1 MKPFQKIVGRVF
13 WDGALLVLFWRFCT
27 KSAPDSWCTFGAFA
41 PKVHQNCTR
50 QWCTFGAFAP
60 EVHQKCTTFGQT
72 APKVHHM
79 AKMHQKCIKSGA
91 LLVLFHQKC
100 TKSALCTGAL
110 LALLHQKSTKTA
122 PVLRRSYWRF
132 GKNWKI
138 FPKKFQKNLTG
149 SENFPRIFRNFSKSP
164 VTPPE
169 HWCSFGALLVQQ
181 HHKCT
186 RPSSVL
192 LRQDYRQAGETARH
206 SDPRP
211 RPLQLVEDLF
221 WGVALQLPQQLSALG
236 LSVGPRPRSSVQSL
250 AHSCAP

>member
-1 MKPFQKIVGRVF
+1 MVHF
-13 WDGALLVLFWRFCT
+13 WC
-27 KSAPDSWCTFGAFA
+27 SFGAFA
-41 PKVHQNCTR
+41 PKVHQ
-50 QWCTFGAFAP
+50 
-60 EVHQKCTTFGQT
+60 T
-72 APKVHHM
+72 A
-79 AKMHQKCIKSGA
+79 GA
-91 LLVLFHQKC
+91 LSALLHQKC
-100 TKSALCTGAL
+100 TKTAQGNGAL
-110 LALLHQKSTKTA
+110 LALLHQKCTRNAPPLESAPYGQNASKVHQKRCTFGSFSPKVHQKCTLHWCTFWRFCTKKSTKTA

-221 WGVALQLPQQLSALG
+221 WGVALQLPQELSALG

>member
-1 MKPFQKIVGRVF
+1 MHFRRFCTKSAPKVHK
-13 WDGALLVLFWRFCT
+13 ALVHFWRFCT
-27 KSAPDSWCTFGAFA
+27 KSAPEMHHLWSNCTESAPYAQNASKVHQKRCTFGSFSPKVHQKCTLHWCTFGAFA
-41 PKVHQNCTR
+41 PKEHQNCTSV
-50 QWCTFGAFAP
+50 AA
-60 EVHQKCTTFGQT
+60 E
-72 APKVHHM
+72 
-79 AKMHQKCIKSGA
+79 
-91 LLVLFHQKC
+91 LLEIWK
-100 TKSALCTGAL
+100 K
-110 LALLHQKSTKTA
+110 
-122 PVLRRSYWRF
+122 
-132 GKNWKI
+132 WKI

-149 SENFPRIFRNFSKSP
+149 SENFPRILRNFSKSP

-206 SDPRP
+206 SDLRP

-221 WGVALQLPQQLSALG
+221 WGVALQLPQELSALG

-250 AHSCAP
+250 AHSSAP